1 MEHRHV
7 QFVTQFEAVI
17 KAQKKIGWNNFQKGF
32 LSTQWGATQYDCRI
46 EQFEQQKYNTIKYDG
61 RFTPS

>member
-7 QFVTQFEAVI
+7 QFVTQSEAVI

-32 LSTQWGATQYDCRI
+32 LSTQWGATQDDYRS
-46 EQFEQQKYNTIKYDG
+46 EQYEQ
-61 RFTPS
+61 